1 MKKLAPLLLV
11 LAFMV
16 SCSLPDTL
24 SALLDRQSS
33 QNTPAMEAN
42 DLMTL
47 IANNSISVVSTRGNP
62 IVASFSGRT
71 IDLELVNNTD
81 KTLEVLI
88 PCGLTFIPTDE
99 AASRMISV
107 QSHEITIEPAEVKKI
122 MPFVLSMD
130 NLEALPTADK
140 SYRLEHLTKGK
151 QLEFAECLCRRDL
164 PAEIETND
172 LVSAQ
177 LAMWMLD
184 ESSAITDLPDELNEW
199 LQDAI
204 GLPITI
210 PGLDNALQN
219 LTGNLAPEAK
229 AWLEKCGIE
238 LDN

>member
-42 DLMTL
+42 DLMAL

-81 KTLEVLI
+81 KTLDVLI

-177 LAMWMLD
+177 LAMWMID
-184 ESSAITDLPDELNEW
+184 ESSIITSLPDQLNDW
-199 LQDAI
+199 LQNTT
-204 GLPITI
+204 GLPIDI
-210 PGLDNALQN
+210 PGLDSTLQN
-219 LTGNLAPEAK
+219 LLGDLAPEAQ
-229 AWLEKCGIE
+229 AWLDRCGIK
-238 LDN
+238 LKN